1 MWTCQYWMTQLSNKY
16 TSHHRHSRS
25 HPKHNLSIW
34 PEIMNIDP
42 SRCANV
48 QITSQQDADGL
59 NGCGTVTGDVL
70 ISGSAA
76 GQITLNGVPNISGS
90 LQLAPCPSTACNGLQ
105 SFFSPDLLE
114 VGENVIF
121 ENLTTFTEIVL
132 PKLQSAR
139 SISLVD
145 LPNLT
150 NVSMDSLHLAMNV
163 GFELYNTGNVTLS
176 GLASLAELSL
186 SNLAVAK
193 VVQLNDLPALKTISF
208 KSLTSV
214 NSIIIL
220 DPPLLSRADFQVMS
234 AFRPSP
240 DIPETQVQISN
251 TNLTGLAD
259 IFAGAHNISRM
270 SFSNNPSMYQL
281 SLGILHIGE
290 LQVHGS
296 GGLFLDFVEPLQYS
310 ESDISSVGLLN
321 ITGLRDV
328 SSSRGPYNINSGLA
342 MDTFIAANNNM
353 TEMSVPAIQA
363 LKVLEIHDNANLENL
378 GISAD
383 MTSWKMDVIRI
394 VDNPKLVLGNDSLS
408 SSSSMWTWPS
418 GNISEMVFRGQLET
432 SFL

>member
-1 MWTCQYWMTQLSNKY
+1 MNTD
-16 TSHHRHSRS
+16 TSG
-25 HPKHNLSIW
+25 
-34 PEIMNIDP
+34 
-42 SRCANV
+42 CANV

-59 NGCGTVTGDVL
+59 NGCGTVTGDVI

-76 GQITLNGVPNISGS
+76 GQITLNGVSNITGS
-90 LQLAPCPSTACNGLQ
+90 LQLAPCPLTACDGLQ
-105 SFFSPDLLE
+105 SFSSPDLLE
-114 VGENVIF
+114 VGQNVIF

-132 PKLQSAR
+132 PKLQSAH
-139 SISLVD
+139 SISLVE

-150 NVSMDSLHLAMNV
+150 NVSMDSLHLAMNG
-163 GFELYNTGNVTLS
+163 GFELYNAGNVTLS
-176 GLASLAELSL
+176 GLTSLSELSL
-186 SNLAVAK
+186 PNLAVAK
-193 VVQLNDLPALKTISF
+193 VVQLNELPALKTISF
-208 KSLTSV
+208 ESLTSV
-214 NSIIIL
+214 NSIVIL
-220 DPPLLSRADFQVMS
+220 DTPLLSRADFQVMS

-240 DIPETQVQISN
+240 DVPETQVQISN
-251 TNLTGLAD
+251 TDLTGLAD

-296 GGLFLDFVEPLQYS
+296 GGLSLDFAEPLYYGD
-310 ESDISSVGLLN
+310 SDVSSVGLLN

-328 SSSRGPYNINSGLA
+328 SSYRGPYNINSGLA

-363 LKVLEIHDNANLENL
+363 LKLLHIHDNANLESL
-378 GISAD
+378 RLSAD

-394 VDNPKLVLGNDSLS
+394 VDNPKLILSNESLS
-408 SSSSMWTWPS
+408 SSSSLWSWPS
-418 GNISEMVFRGQLET
+418 GTISEMVFRGQFET